1 MRARRAYIWPMRR
14 LIIGIALIVALSVPV
29 AAQEAAPD
37 AGDGTG
43 ASLMERGAE
52 MFFDGLRQELGPALG
67 ELRDKA
73 GEAAPALREFM
84 QQMGPA
90 LVGIL
95 ARIEDL
101 SAYAPPEMLPNGDII
116 IRRKTPLVPET
127 APQGETE
134 I

>member
-1 MRARRAYIWPMRR
+1 MRARRAYIPPMKR
-14 LIIGIALIVALSVPV
+14 LIVGIAVVAALSGP
-29 AAQEAAPD
+29 AGAQEAAPEANGG
-37 AGDGTG
+37 AGK
-43 ASLMERGAE
+43 SLMERGAE
-52 MFFDGLRQELGPALG
+52 MFLDGLRQEIGPALG

-73 GEAAPALREFM
+73 DEAAPALREFM

-127 APQGETE
+127 APQGETD